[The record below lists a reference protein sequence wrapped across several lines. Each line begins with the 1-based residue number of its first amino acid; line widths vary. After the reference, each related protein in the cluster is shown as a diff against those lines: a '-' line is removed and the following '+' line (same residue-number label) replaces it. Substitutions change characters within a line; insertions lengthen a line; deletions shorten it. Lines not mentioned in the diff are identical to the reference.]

1 MKVQIISNSNLRHLE
16 AKEVSI
22 SQLSKPLSLDE
33 FDVNIIDLSTD
44 SLWRNIQGGLTSIN
58 SINDLISIRQMVER
72 KAASTVMYVFP
83 YNCLFYYSYNPH
95 YRNDNGYQQK
105 KPIKDCLSEVSNVIS
120 KALPFSV
127 NEPPMIYENTT
138 TLINEVSYSASFYF
152 EDGYRS
158 ITKSN
163 KSNKTTTI
171 DYNGTAFLTSLQ
183 ILESSEK
190 LMGFIRY
197 LLPPNPHEE
206 MPQWATE
213 IKVLNDEDLSFQI
226 DKAMEEIRQLELTID
241 EANAALYQNARIK
254 SILYTNSS
262 ELVEVVFTILEKLL
276 ACDLSEFV
284 DEKKE
289 DFQIKKD
296 TFTLIGE
303 IKGVTSNIK
312 NEHISQ
318 VDVHYQGYM
327 DKLAEE
333 GISENVYQV
342 LIMNPFRNKPLSERE
357 PVHDTQIKLAER
369 NGCLVIETITLL
381 KLYEKFAAGDID
393 VPNCEKLFVEKTG
406 LLKETDF

>member
-1 MKVQIISNSNLRHLE
+1 MKVQIISNSNLSRLE
-16 AKEVSI
+16 SKEVSI

-44 SLWRNIQGGLTSIN
+44 SLWRNTQRVPTSIN
-58 SINDLISIRQMVER
+58 SINDLISIRRMVER
-72 KAASTVMYVFP
+72 KDTSTAIYVFP
-83 YNCLFYYSYNPH
+83 HNCLFHYSYSPH
-95 YRNDNGYQQK
+95 FRDNNGYQQEE
-105 KPIKDCLSEVSNVIS
+105 PIKDCLPEVSNVIS
-120 KALPFSV
+120 KALPF
-127 NEPPMIYENTT
+127 PITATFMIYENTT
-138 TLINEVSYSASFYF
+138 TIINDVSYSASFYF
-152 EDGYRS
+152 EDGYRP

-163 KSNKTTTI
+163 KSSKTTTI
-171 DYNGTAFLTSLQ
+171 DFSGAVFLTTLQ

-190 LMGFIRY
+190 LMGFLRHI
-197 LLPPNPHEE
+197 LPPSPHEE
-206 MPQWATE
+206 IPQWAAE
-213 IKVLNDEDLSFQI
+213 IKVLNDEDLLFQI
-226 DKAMEEIRQLELTID
+226 DNAMEEIRQLNLTID

-254 SILYTNSS
+254 SILYTNST

-318 VDVHYQGYM
+318 VDVHFQGYL
-327 DKLAEE
+327 DKLAED
-333 GISENVYQV
+333 GIQENVHQV

-369 NGCLVIETITLL
+369 NSCLIIETTTLL
-381 KLYEKFAAGDID
+381 KLYEKFVSGDID
-393 VPNCEKLFVEKTG
+393 VPACEKLFIEKTG
-406 LLKETDF
+406 LLKQTDF